1 MVDVFKCSLNTYL
14 NDNDQVSTCSK
25 EPAPFLRNT
34 PFFSPFPSS
43 PQAITLSTN
52 WTFPDQL
59 LVNQPLVLPHY
70 LLGSTQ
76 SAQWNVASV
85 RETAGFL
92 TCERL
97 KIRSGL
103 PGKTG
108 VIQKALTWKAAV
120 ITGSIFHLWRVSV
133 VKFGFEFFSICFS
146 RKPLECASP
155 SVV

>member
-1 MVDVFKCSLNTYL
+1 MTMIKY
-14 NDNDQVSTCSK
+14 Q
-25 EPAPFLRNT
+25 PALRNLLPSWET
-34 PFFSPFPSS
+34 PPFSLHFPV
-43 PQAITLSTN
+43 
-52 WTFPDQL
+52 L
-59 LVNQPLVLPHY
+59 LKPLLCQQTEHFQINFR
-70 LLGSTQ
+70 LTSRLFCRTIC
-76 SAQWNVASV
+76 SAAPRAL

-133 VKFGFEFFSICFS
+133 VKFGFEIFPFVFLVNHLNVLH
-146 RKPLECASP
+146 RL
-155 SVV
+155 